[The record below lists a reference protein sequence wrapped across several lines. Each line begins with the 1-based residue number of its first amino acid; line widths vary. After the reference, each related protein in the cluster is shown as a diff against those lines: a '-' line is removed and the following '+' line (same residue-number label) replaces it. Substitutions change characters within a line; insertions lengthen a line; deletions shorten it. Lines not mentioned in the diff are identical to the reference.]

1 MKRFIYIGKIKK
13 QLNDNFNDKCPYLK
27 SLQEKRKNEFQN
39 IEKIRNDI
47 IYDKVLKDD
56 EIYQRDYSFFSFVKP
71 GYKEIKKLPKIKIY
85 PGFKYTFK
93 SPAEKYHSYKINK
106 RNEYDKIYKN
116 SLIFFPRAIRQY
128 IMNRSNSA
136 ANLPIIH

>member
-1 MKRFIYIGKIKK
+1 MKRFIYIGKFKK
-13 QLNDNFNDKCPYLK
+13 QLNDNYNDKCPYLK
-27 SLQEKRKNEFQN
+27 SLQTKRQHEFQN

-47 IYDKVLKDD
+47 ISDKVLKDD

-106 RNEYDKIYKN
+106 LNEYDKIYKN
-116 SLIFFPRAIRQY
+116 SLIFFPRAIRAY

>member
-93 SPAEKYHSYKINK
+93 SPAEKYYSYKINK

-116 SLIFFPRAIRQY
+116 SLIFFPRAIRAY

>member
-116 SLIFFPRAIRQY
+116 SLIFFPRAIRSY